1 METISGIVWRIT
13 FHNENGYTIAKLKV
27 AKHRDLIPIIGYI
40 PIVYVGSV
48 LTLKGKWVVNSQFG
62 RQFQVQESEETMPA
76 DIVGI
81 QRYLSSGMIKGLGP
95 KTAKKIVSRFKE
107 DTFNVIEKYP
117 YFLQKVPRVTN
128 KLLTNIKAAWQ
139 QQKEMRELIAFL
151 KSININTLYAVSI
164 HKQYGID
171 SIEILTK
178 DPYRLMDDIK
188 GIGFETADAAA
199 LQFLNIDKESYIR
212 CRAGVLHTLNR
223 ISNNGHCFS
232 NIDQIVE
239 MGSKLLDIE
248 EDKLAITIG
257 HMRHT
262 KEIICEDN
270 YSAVYLPA
278 LYFSEIGV
286 ANKIKKIL
294 TTPRKKKIQNI
305 LFNTKIKYDA
315 IQKQSIE
322 IASKAKF
329 MILTGAPGTGK
340 TTTLTGIICMFH
352 SNKFKILLAAP
363 TGRAAKR
370 MSETTG
376 IPAKTI
382 HRLLE

>member
-1 METISGIVWRIT
+1 METISRIVWRIT

-257 HMRHT
+257 LKKDFK
-262 KEIICEDN
+262 KEANRVI
-270 YSAVYLPA
+270 LP
-278 LYFSEIGV
+278 
-286 ANKIKKIL
+286 
-294 TTPRKKKIQNI
+294 
-305 LFNTKIKYDA
+305 
-315 IQKQSIE
+315 
-322 IASKAKF
+322 
-329 MILTGAPGTGK
+329 
-340 TTTLTGIICMFH
+340 
-352 SNKFKILLAAP
+352 
-363 TGRAAKR
+363 
-370 MSETTG
+370 
-376 IPAKTI
+376 
-382 HRLLE
+382 